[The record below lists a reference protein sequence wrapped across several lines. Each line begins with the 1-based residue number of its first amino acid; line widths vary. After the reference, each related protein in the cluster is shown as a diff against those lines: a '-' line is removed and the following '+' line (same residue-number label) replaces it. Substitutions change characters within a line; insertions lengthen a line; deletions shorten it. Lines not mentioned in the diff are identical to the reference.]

1 MKNLT
6 LRIDEK
12 VLAAARKRAAHEG
25 TTVAKAV
32 REFLRD
38 YAAAHLPESAAA
50 KRARGELV
58 TLAEQSTSSP
68 PADWKWNHEEIYDE
82 RMKRLRDR
90 HSDAPGFAEPPPPYE
105 DQAML
110 ERTANRPPTLEEM
123 TTDTG
128 APPVPGHDEWFRR
141 QVQKTLDKK
150 KAGELNYRDL
160 REVAAEFGFNAR

>member
-12 VLAAARKRAAHEG
+12 VLAEARKVAALRG

-32 REFLRD
+32 REYLRN
-38 YAAAHLPESAAA
+38 YALA
-50 KRARGELV
+50 KGDEV
-58 TLAEQSTSSP
+58 YE
-68 PADWKWNHEEIYDE
+68 E
-82 RMKRLRDR
+82 RMRRFR
-90 HSDAPGFAEPPPPYE
+90 ERASEAPGFAESPAPYE
-105 DQAML
+105 DRAMV
-110 ERTANRPPTLEEM
+110 EKIADRPPTLEEM

-150 KAGELNYRDL
+150 KAGKLKYRDL